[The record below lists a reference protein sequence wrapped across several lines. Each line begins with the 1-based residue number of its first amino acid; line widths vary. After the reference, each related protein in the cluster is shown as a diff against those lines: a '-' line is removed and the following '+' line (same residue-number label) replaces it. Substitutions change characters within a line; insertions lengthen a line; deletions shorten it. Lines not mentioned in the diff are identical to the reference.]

1 MWGSAA
7 QADKEN
13 APAQVISLVGMSA
26 ESLRAAACSRGVRA
40 GVEIQVVG
48 HQCLE
53 KWNGEYASR
62 APAPD
67 GLWSRRRQLQ
77 ARFLKVSFLEF
88 NFTFLIQIKACSHH
102 CEHRWT
108 LFDANIKDPST

>member
-1 MWGSAA
+1 MGRCASLRFKISCLHWRAMAKAVCKLAAIDELEAALARDATREKLLADAAKVWGSCTGGSVA
-7 QADKEN
+7 ADKEN

-53 KWNGEYASR
+53 KWNGEYAV
-62 APAPD
+62 
-67 GLWSRRRQLQ
+67 L
-77 ARFLKVSFLEF
+77 
-88 NFTFLIQIKACSHH
+88 
-102 CEHRWT
+102 
-108 LFDANIKDPST
+108 

>member
-53 KWNGEYASR
+53 KWNGEKIYQYAIV
-62 APAPD
+62 APLTASGVGAD
-67 GLWSRRRQLQ
+67 CCKR
-77 ARFLKVSFLEF
+77 VS
-88 NFTFLIQIKACSHH
+88 
-102 CEHRWT
+102 
-108 LFDANIKDPST
+108 